1 MIKEPEF
8 IAFAEYSI
16 VMNLFEAKTAITGSM

>member
-8 IAFAEYSI
+8 IALAECRI
-16 VMNLFEAKTAITGSM
+16 VMILLEAKTAITGNM